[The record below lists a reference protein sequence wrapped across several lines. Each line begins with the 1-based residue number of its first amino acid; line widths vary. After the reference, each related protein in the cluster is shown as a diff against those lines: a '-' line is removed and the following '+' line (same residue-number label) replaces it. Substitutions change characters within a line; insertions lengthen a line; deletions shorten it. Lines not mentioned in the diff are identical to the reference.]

1 MLRLQHTSLTPACL
15 NRLRLQHAQL
25 LSKHE
30 HNIVEARVQTK
41 YHIIKQATMK
51 WYEKHHQALFHF
63 DFVLINYSFFIYSNQ
78 GIIMDALVY
87 IDNILITS
95 SSSELVHNLIN
106 KLHLKL
112 TLKKLDRTRYLLA
125 IEVSYHA

>member
-1 MLRLQHTSLTPACL
+1 
-15 NRLRLQHAQL
+15 
-25 LSKHE
+25 
-30 HNIVEARVQTK
+30 
-41 YHIIKQATMK
+41 MK

-63 DFVLINYSFFIYSNQ
+63 GFVLINYSFFIYSNQ
-78 GIIMDALVY
+78 GIIMNALVY

-95 SSSELVHNLIN
+95 SSSELVHDLIN

-112 TLKKLDRTRYLLA
+112 ALKNLDRTRYLLA